1 MVNTELDTSSLKD
14 LLEET
19 PTTTSTD
26 DTSVP
31 KFTCPKSWLYIHNQ
45 LYTEL
50 YKEKKLKEFA
60 TWIALYRFTKR
71 NKTIIIPK
79 GQLTHAYRE
88 LAYSIGI
95 GQRLFFYHI
104 AFLKRK
110 RLLKTTQTD
119 THVVIKLTS
128 NKEIKERYDNHKMSL
143 FIDTDKISNTHS
155 EIYNYLRCIPFLTY
169 AKRMKKGIIEHRYIN
184 SINELALK
192 GLQVKLN
199 NRGKKLVRKYE
210 KQEHYIP
217 MYKRLE
223 LPILSNEAVGGIS
236 SISRET
242 ARNLLHWAH
251 SKNITIIYKRISK
264 YGHGDEEKL
273 RHLIEIGRAPKHA
286 FIGRDNEILAQDCN
300 CYFPTHDT
308 WYLRERSIYYD
319 QVVAPAMLDN
329 SLKLLKGYSNF
340 KAA

>member
-1 MVNTELDTSSLKD
+1 MVIELDTSSLAE

-19 PTTTSTD
+19 PTKTSTEAV
-26 DTSVP
+26 VP
-31 KFTCPKSWLYIHNQ
+31 TFTCPKSWMYLHNQ

-50 YKEKKLKEFA
+50 FRENRLKEFA
-60 TWIALYRFTKR
+60 TWIALYRFTKK

-88 LAYSIGI
+88 LAYSLGM

-104 AFLKRK
+104 AFLKK
-110 RLLKTTQTD
+110 KKLLKTTQTD
-119 THVVIKLTS
+119 THVVLKLTS
-128 NKEIKERYDNHKMSL
+128 NKEIKERYDNHKMSI

-169 AKRMKKGIIEHRYIN
+169 TKRMKKGIIEHRYIN
-184 SINELALK
+184 SINELAFK
-192 GLQVKLN
+192 GLQVRLN
-199 NRGKKLVRKYE
+199 KRGKKLVRKYE
-210 KQEHYIP
+210 KESHYIP

-223 LPILSNEAVGGIS
+223 LPILSNEALGGIS
-236 SISRET
+236 STSRET

-264 YGHGDEEKL
+264 YGNGDEDTLKT
-273 RHLIEIGRAPKHA
+273 LIETGRAPKHA
-286 FIGRDNEILAQDCN
+286 FIGINNEILAQECN
-300 CYFPTHDT
+300 CYFPTHDS
-308 WYLRERSIYYD
+308 WFLRERSIYYSH
-319 QVVAPAMLDN
+319 VVSPAMLEN
-329 SLKLLKGYSNF
+329 SIKFLRNYTNF